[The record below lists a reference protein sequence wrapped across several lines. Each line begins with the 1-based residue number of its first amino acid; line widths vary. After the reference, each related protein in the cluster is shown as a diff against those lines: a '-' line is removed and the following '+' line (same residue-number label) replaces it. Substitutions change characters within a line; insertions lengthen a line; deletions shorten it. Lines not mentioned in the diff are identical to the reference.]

1 MRLLVTVRFFF
12 LFFSEY
18 RVQHNTLSCFFV
30 VVLVVWHTLM
40 MFRCRVFFLFCRC
53 FVSGGRNEQ
62 LLPAEM
68 KQGLGKARAFFSP
81 YKVPVAVE
89 VTTLADRLAAVLGL
103 EVRCSLYL
111 RLPNRK
117 HSIVDEIDR
126 AVASFDA
133 QPCDSVRSLIAR
145 SPSPFLRRPVFL
157 PRSLR
162 ARLNPTDNTRRTTET
177 PAWCLH
183 PARSCR
189 R

>member
-1 MRLLVTVRFFF
+1 MRLLVTVRFSF
-12 LFFSEY
+12 LFFSDIY
-18 RVQHNTLSCFFV
+18 RVQHHNTLSCFFV

-40 MFRCRVFFLFCRC
+40 LFRCRVFFLSCRR

-117 HSIVDEIDR
+117 HSIVGEIDR
-126 AVASFDA
+126 AVASLTPSLA
-133 QPCDSVRSLIAR
+133 TLSV
-145 SPSPFLRRPVFL
+145 P
-157 PRSLR
+157 
-162 ARLNPTDNTRRTTET
+162 
-177 PAWCLH
+177 
-183 PARSCR
+183 
-189 R
+189 